1 LLLILFFVG
10 LDDGNN
16 GGPLSTIDM
25 QYLMNRRI
33 IITTP
38 ECTSSLLLFNNRLN
52 VFKLANRNLYK
63 HANEAKLMECSAASL
78 TITFN
83 LLRND
88 KLFPNRNVIT
98 TACGIRIFNPYFP
111 PPNNP
116 ESMAATSSHNSDDDD
131 DDDVVVVV
139 VEVLCS
145 VMGSSRPPQPSSVLL
160 TELLLLSF
168 IFNLLFV
175 TYNDA
180 HQ

>member
-1 LLLILFFVG
+1 MLLILFFVG

-33 IITTP
+33 ITTP

-52 VFKLANRNLYK
+52 VFKLANKNLYK

-78 TITFN
+78 AITLN

-98 TACGIRIFNPYFP
+98 TACGIRIFKPYFP
-111 PPNNP
+111 PPINP
-116 ESMAATSSHNSDDDD
+116 ESMAATSSHNNDDDDDDDD

-139 VEVLCS
+139 GEVLCS
-145 VMGSSRPPQPSSVLL
+145 VMGSRPPP
-160 TELLLLSF
+160 ELLLLSF
-168 IFNLLFV
+168 IISNYLFV
-175 TYNDA
+175 TYNNA
-180 HQ
+180 HHDRK